1 MRAAAAFSPTLRL
14 ALPGRARYLVE
25 RNLLVYRRAWLVILS
40 GFFEPLLYL
49 FGIGYGVGSLVGTVA
64 GAHGHLV
71 SYAVFVAP
79 ALMAS
84 SAMNG
89 AIYDS
94 TFNLFY
100 KIKYAR
106 TYDAVLSTPVG
117 TADVA
122 LGEIVWSVM
131 RGSIYSIG
139 FIAVMVALRLV
150 ASPLALLA
158 VPAAVFIGFAFAGV
172 GTAVTTFIRRWED
185 FDLVQLVLVPLFL
198 FSATFFPIDAYPQAL
213 RVIVQFTPLYHGVD
227 LIRGLTTGDVGFH
240 MVVDVLY
247 LLALGVVGL
256 AITARRLNK
265 LLLT

>member
-1 MRAAAAFSPTLRL
+1 MRAVGVSPTLRL
-14 ALPGRARYLVE
+14 VLPRRARHLVE
-25 RNLLVYRRAWLVILS
+25 RNLMVYRRTWIIILS

-64 GAHGHLV
+64 GAQGHV
-71 SYAVFVAP
+71 VKYAVFVAP

-84 SAMNG
+84 AAMNG

-106 TYDAVLSTPVG
+106 TYDAVLATPVG

-131 RGSIYSIG
+131 RGSIYSVG
-139 FIAVMVALRLV
+139 FIVIMVALGLV
-150 ASPLALLA
+150 TSPLAVLA

-172 GTAVTTFIRRWED
+172 GTAVTTFIRKWED

-198 FSATFFPIDAYPQAL
+198 FSATFFPIDSYPQAL
-213 RVIVQFTPLYHGVD
+213 RVFVELTPLYHGVS
-227 LIRGLTTGDVGFH
+227 LVRGLTTGDLGLH
-240 MVVDVLY
+240 MVIDVVY
-247 LLALGVVGL
+247 LLVLGLVGL
-256 AITARRLNK
+256 AISSRRLNK